1 MYQTVGTNATI
12 KIAEALEKPIFRRP
26 IIGKPKKMTLEYDTA
41 EEGDEV
47 EDLDL
52 LVMDVLVIMP

>member
-1 MYQTVGTNATI
+1 
-12 KIAEALEKPIFRRP
+12 
-26 IIGKPKKMTLEYDTA
+26 MTLEYDNA

>member
-26 IIGKPKKMTLEYDTA
+26 IIGKPKKMTLEYDNA